1 MAGLGSRLWHGL
13 KGGATR
19 GAWSKPLCTRASDS
33 AEWLWRKGLL
43 APRCVSACKRLGQDS
58 RLKFEENK
66 LCSFIGKPCPDRLGL
81 GRAKLRAVK
90 TAAALRPRSGAQR
103 ARNGHHLDRHILPRG
118 FDFATTPSFRRLRP
132 PGALQAAAPSAEPC
146 RACRPRS
153 SPLPRS
159 WRQVQA
165 RRRAPMAVE
174 RQRKV
179 VGLQLPSC
187 LHCCLTCRRRLT
199 MRLQSLIKS
208 QG

>member
-1 MAGLGSRLWHGL
+1 M
-13 KGGATR
+13 
-19 GAWSKPLCTRASDS
+19 
-33 AEWLWRKGLL
+33 
-43 APRCVSACKRLGQDS
+43 
-58 RLKFEENK
+58 
-66 LCSFIGKPCPDRLGL
+66 
-81 GRAKLRAVK
+81 K

-118 FDFATTPSFRRLRP
+118 FDFATTPSFRRRRP

-146 RACRPRS
+146 RARRARS

-159 WRQVQA
+159 RRQVQA
-165 RRRAPMAVE
+165 SRRAPMAVE

-199 MRLQSLIKS
+199 MRLQSVASLGLALTVSPLTVKLSSRFKDDFSQHGELSRASPASLKPHIHKPSFNPSVPSSPSPGLPSVIKS